1 MRENGKVSGILR
13 ILSIVGAVAV
23 GFVIGRETAPKPENF
38 IGWYKVEGVI
48 DGDTIKIS
56 GQSIRYIGVDTPETK
71 HPQKPVECFGPEAA
85 AKNKERR
92 LTAPLM
98 LKHSNSQLGLT
109 ALTCLLY

>member
-1 MRENGKVSGILR
+1 MVFYGY
-13 ILSIVGAVAV
+13 IVGAVAV

-71 HPQKPVECFGPEAA
+71 HPQKQEWPSIKICMA
-85 AKNKERR
+85 
-92 LTAPLM
+92 
-98 LKHSNSQLGLT
+98 
-109 ALTCLLY
+109 